1 MNHCRSKKWYK
12 WYCSRHVWFPEEITL
27 RSVSSG
33 KCFITLWFIQHME
46 FFGTK
51 SPCIDCG
58 LATTCYYCNKNALTD
73 AWIQFCFLGL
83 SENLEEHPQSWWFK
97 SDFPHENG
105 HILKIWE
112 LPNGR
117 THLVLLVSQSHS
129 IPSSKRLHNYGTSP
143 FLMGKSTISTRP
155 WLPVRFLFSRLPGRL
170 TSHERSP
177 LVDTGPTRAFPSGN
191 RPLHGGLHSSLP
203 GLCVPQRTI
212 KFHSTAMTK
221 GQLTRHSVNQ
231 ASRIQYCHSIIDMI
245 IEWSSDFPVSVQ
257 FSLTS
262 VEYPLVNSHN
272 YGWNNTTF
280 QRSIKAIIVT
290 YSP

>member
-1 MNHCRSKKWYK
+1 MASGGLEYDG
-12 WYCSRHVWFPEEITL
+12 YASG
-27 RSVSSG
+27 SVSSPG
-33 KCFITLWFIQHME
+33 FFCERKQNVMITLWQTNVTM
-46 FFGTK
+46 
-51 SPCIDCG
+51 D
-58 LATTCYYCNKNALTD
+58 
-73 AWIQFCFLGL
+73 
-83 SENLEEHPQSWWFK
+83 
-97 SDFPHENG
+97 
-105 HILKIWE
+105 
-112 LPNGR
+112 
-117 THLVLLVSQSHS
+117 
-129 IPSSKRLHNYGTSP
+129 NYGTSP

-245 IEWSSDFPVSVQ
+245 IE
-257 FSLTS
+257 
-262 VEYPLVNSHN
+262 
-272 YGWNNTTF
+272 
-280 QRSIKAIIVT
+280 
-290 YSP
+290 